1 MGVAE
6 PVATLPSALS
16 VAVLPPSA
24 YSSTCWPALH
34 STFPPPKALTP
45 SVCTLNWVPVIQR
58 ERAPA

>member
-6 PVATLPSALS
+6 PVATLRSALS
-16 VAVLPPSA
+16 GAVLPPSA

-45 SVCTLNWVPVIQR
+45 VGLHVELGPGNS
-58 ERAPA
+58 A